1 MKTNNDYRQYLIHNS
16 NNIMEN
22 NFQTTKV
29 SFEKKAHPYLFHG
42 INDSNKPY
50 GYETSLPKQL
60 YLSQMKLNSI
70 RVNPLQSN
78 Y

>member
-1 MKTNNDYRQYLIHNS
+1 MQ
-16 NNIMEN
+16 N
-22 NFQTTKV
+22 NFQTTQG

-42 INDSNKPY
+42 INDNNKPY
-50 GYETSLPKQL
+50 GYETSLPKQI
-60 YLSQMKLNSI
+60 YLSQMQMNSS